1 MSLYPRKSPALL
13 NRRTKQNPST
23 TLPVDSKTY
32 RVLLMKQPNPKKTA
46 TLHLKT
52 EAISMKKVTLLL
64 LTILAALAA
73 LTLTGCNK
81 AQIREETKDILIDVF
96 KALPGGLKEANEKV
110 FQPAIEDAK
119 KDAKD
124 IYDTVHPDW
133 EEAFPSLAEQQ
144 DGSESTENP

>member
-13 NRRTKQNPST
+13 NLRAKQNPST
-23 TLPVDSKTY
+23 TLPANSKTH
-32 RVLLMKQPNPKKTA
+32 RVLLMKQPNPKTA

-52 EAISMKKVTLLL
+52 EANNMKKVTLLL

-81 AQIREETKDILIDVF
+81 AQLREETKDILIDVF

-124 IYDTVHPDW
+124 IYDTVRPDW

-144 DGSESTENP
+144 DSSEPAENP